1 MINSKVI
8 QELYKKF
15 PKRPSSPDELDID
28 LLFMYLMDN
37 HEFYIDDNGN
47 LVINSIAATS
57 PFHSIP
63 LTHIHKIVEFDDKIA
78 LVLHSSIIFLDKNDS
93 KVHIHIRAQ
102 KPSLWN
108 KLRGFS
114 DE

>member
-1 MINSKVI
+1 MINNQVI

-28 LLFMYLMDN
+28 LLFMYLMDS
-37 HEFYIDDNGN
+37 HDFYIDDDGN
-47 LVINSIAATS
+47 LVIQSIAPTS

-78 LVLHSSIIFLDKNDS
+78 LVLHSSIVFLDKNDP
-93 KVHIHIRAQ
+93 KVHIHIRTQ

-108 KLRGFS
+108 KLRGLC
-114 DE
+114 DD